1 MFKYNKEWVKI
12 KVFNKWNIKGRGGKN
27 RKKGKQIDTKSK
39 RELAFKEED

>member
-1 MFKYNKEWVKI
+1 MGKNKGLNNLKHL
-12 KVFNKWNIKGRGGKN
+12 GRGGKN